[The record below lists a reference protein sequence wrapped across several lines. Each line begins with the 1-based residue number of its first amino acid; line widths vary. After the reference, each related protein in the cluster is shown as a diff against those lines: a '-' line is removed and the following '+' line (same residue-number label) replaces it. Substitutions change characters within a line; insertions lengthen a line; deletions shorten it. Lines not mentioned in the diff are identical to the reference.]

1 MKFTTRARRS
11 NSNIS
16 NRQQCHA
23 LDTIMLSCVTTLRH
37 FCDLV
42 NKDL

>member
-1 MKFTTRARRS
+1 MKFTRPACS
-11 NSNIS
+11 INSNIS